1 MPPASADDQAPS
13 TVKINE
19 VESNGGTPGDWVE
32 LVNTGAAAVDVS
44 GWVVKDNDDTHA
56 FTVAAGTTVAAG
68 AFLALDVE
76 SAFGLGGADS
86 ARLYLADGTTLV
98 DSYTWTAH
106 AATTYGRCPDGS
118 GDFVTTTSPT
128 KGAAN
133 DCGSPSSAVK
143 INEVESNGGTPGDW
157 VELVNT
163 AKTPVDVSGW
173 VVKDNDDT
181 HAYTVAA
188 GTTVAAGGFLAL
200 DVETAFG
207 LGGADSA
214 RLYLADGT
222 TLVDSYTWTAHA
234 ATTYGR
240 CPDGTGAFVTTTSST
255 KGAANDCGS
264 PSSVVKIN
272 EVESNGGTPGDWVE
286 LVNTAKTPVDVSGWV
301 VKDNDDSHV
310 FTVAAGTTMAAGAFL
325 ALDVD
330 PVFGLG
336 SADSAR
342 LYLADG
348 TTLVDTY
355 SWTAHAATTYGRC
368 PDGTGAFVTT
378 TSPTKGAANDCGGPS
393 SVVKINEVES
403 DGGTPGDWVELVN
416 TGKTPVDV
424 SGWVVKDN
432 DDSHAYTV
440 AAGTTM
446 AVGAYLALDVDPV
459 FGLGG
464 ADSARLYLP
473 DGVTLADS
481 YSWTSHATTTYG
493 RCPDGTGA
501 FVTTTSPTKG
511 AANACPGQISAKP
524 WPGGDAV
531 ATADAADV
539 FGTNMSGLAYEASGD
554 GTPGVLWAVKN
565 GPGTLYRLEWDGT
578 KWAPAT
584 TGGWNAGK
592 ALHYPDGTGDLDS
605 EGVTLTA
612 AGPSGG
618 VFVSTERNNGNS
630 GVSRPEVLRFDPV
643 GTAAGLSATKEW
655 NLTADLPAVAANSGL
670 EAISWIPD
678 SFLTSHGFRDEHTGA
693 AYDPGAYPNHGDGL
707 FFVGL
712 EANGTI
718 YAYALDQ
725 TGGGFTRVATIA
737 SGFPSVMDLEFE
749 PETNRLWAACDDT
762 CNGRTATLDIDA
774 GGKFAVTDVYERPG
788 TMPNINNEGFAIAPQ
803 SECVDG
809 HKPVFWSDDSNDDGH
824 ALRSGTLTC
833 TVLDLDA
840 DDDGINDDV
849 DVTFPPG
856 TSHATD
862 PANETFSDALVGG
875 TTSGRIV
882 SRGGRTLTVSD
893 VRDPAG
899 VRVKAG
905 AGSAPARFQ
914 LVGSGATIALGQGS
928 YELTGSGKT
937 STINTLDGEQAVVT
951 VSVNGTPITL
961 TVGDGG
967 SVTYTE
973 VSANGK
979 VTGLTGIQRTG
990 TVGVRADGMPATACA
1005 AIEIQNVIVATTGNE
1020 LISGTG
1026 ANDLIIGRG
1035 GNDTVNGNGGADC
1048 VTTGSGNDQITTTGG
1063 DDWIDAGGG
1072 NNVVRAGDGA
1082 NTVATAS
1089 GNDQI
1094 TTGDGD
1100 DTVNAG
1106 GGNNTVT
1113 TGGGADTIT
1122 TASGNDGID
1131 CGAGSDTARAG
1142 GGNNTNVGKRC
1153 EAFGI

>member
-1 MPPASADDQAPS
+1 MHKSWRAPIKWTVALLTAVPLFATVSPASADDQAPS

-32 LVNTGAAAVDVS
+32 LVNTGAAPVDVS
-44 GWVVKDNDDTHA
+44 GWVVKDNDDSHA

-68 AFLALDVE
+68 GYLALDVE
-76 SAFGLGGADS
+76 TAFGLGGADS
-86 ARLYLADGTTLV
+86 ARVYLADGTTLV

-118 GDFVTTTSPT
+118 GEFVTTASST

-133 DCGSPSSAVK
+133 DCGTPSSAVK

-163 AKTPVDVSGW
+163 
-173 VVKDNDDT
+173 
-181 HAYTVAA
+181 
-188 GTTVAAGGFLAL
+188 GT
-200 DVETAFG
+200 
-207 LGGADSA
+207 
-214 RLYLADGT
+214 
-222 TLVDSYTWTAHA
+222 
-234 ATTYGR
+234 
-240 CPDGTGAFVTTTSST
+240 
-255 KGAANDCGS
+255 
-264 PSSVVKIN
+264 
-272 EVESNGGTPGDWVE
+272 
-286 LVNTAKTPVDVSGWV
+286 TPVDVSGWV

-336 SADSAR
+336 GADSAR
-342 LYLADG
+342 VYLPDG
-348 TTLVDTY
+348 TTLVDSYT
-355 SWTAHAATTYGRC
+355 WTAHAATTYGRC
-368 PDGTGAFVTT
+368 PDGKGEFVTT
-378 TSPTKGAANDCGGPS
+378 ASSTKGAANDCGTPS

-416 TGKTPVDV
+416 TGTTPVDV

-432 DDSHAYTV
+432 DDSHVFTV

-446 AVGAYLALDVDPV
+446 AAGAFLALDVDPV

-464 ADSARLYLP
+464 ADSARLFRP
-473 DGVTLADS
+473 DGTTLADS
-481 YSWTSHATTTYG
+481 YTWTSHAATTYG
-493 RCPDGTGA
+493 RCPDGSGA
-501 FVTTTSPTKG
+501 FVTTTTSTKG
-511 AANACPGQISAKP
+511 AANACPGQVSAKP

-531 ATADAADV
+531 TTADAADT

-554 GTPGVLWAVKN
+554 GTPGVLWAVRN
-565 GPGTLYRLEWDGT
+565 GPGALYRLEWDGDE
-578 KWAPAT
+578 WAPTA

-605 EGVTLTA
+605 EGVTLTG
-612 AGPSGG
+612 AGPAGG
-618 VFVSTERNNGNS
+618 VFVSTERNNANS
-630 GVSRPEVLRFDPV
+630 GVSRPEILRFDPA
-643 GTAAGLSATKEW
+643 GTATSLSATREW

-678 SFLTSHGFRDEHTGA
+678 SYLTSHGFRDEHTGA
-693 AYDPGAYPNHGDGL
+693 AYDPGAYPGHGDGL

-725 TGGGFTRVATIA
+725 AGGGFTRVATIA
-737 SGFPSVMDLEFE
+737 SGFPSVMDLAFD
-749 PETNRLWAACDDT
+749 PETDHLWAVCDDT
-762 CNGRTATLDIDA
+762 CSGRTATLGIDA

-788 TMPNINNEGFAIAPQ
+788 SMPNINNEGFAIAPQ

-809 HKPVFWSDDSNDDGH
+809 HKPVFWSDDSDDDGH
-824 ALRSGTLTC
+824 ALRGGTLTC

-840 DDDGINDDV
+840 DDDGIDDVV

-856 TSHATD
+856 ISQANN

-875 TTSGRIV
+875 TTSGKILG
-882 SRGGRTLTVSD
+882 RGGRTLTISD

-905 AGSAPARFQ
+905 AGSSAARFQ
-914 LVGSGATIALGQGS
+914 PAGSGATIALGQGS
-928 YELTGSGKT
+928 YELTGSAKT
-937 STINTLDGEQAVVT
+937 STITTVDGEPAVVT
-951 VSVNGTPITL
+951 VSVNGTPVTL
-961 TVGDGG
+961 TVGKGG

-973 VSANGK
+973 VSADGK
-979 VTGLTGIQRTG
+979 VTGLTGIKQTG
-990 TVGVRADGMPATACA
+990 AVAVRADGVPATACA
-1005 AIEIQNVIVATTGNE
+1005 GSEIQNVVVATTGNDQ
-1020 LISGTG
+1020 ISGTG

-1035 GNDTVNGNGGADC
+1035 GNDTVNGGGGSDC
-1048 VTTGSGNDQITTTGG
+1048 VVTGSGNDQITTTGG

-1072 NNVVRAGDGA
+1072 NNVVRAGAGA
-1082 NTVATAS
+1082 NTVTTSS

-1113 TGGGADTIT
+1113 TGDGADKIT

-1131 CGAGSDTARAG
+1131 CGAGSDVARAG

-1153 EAFGI
+1153 ETFGA